1 MWVIGKTAN
10 VMKVWPHSLARLL
23 LALCLL
29 VAGGI
34 AIWSARAATVSAPVE
49 ANKDFRDIQ
58 LVDQFGKRFTLSE
71 YDDQPVLVNF
81 VFTGCSTYCPVQTGA
96 LLTSSDELSADHPDQ
111 SFKFVS
117 ISLTPLFDRPRDM
130 KSYSERFSVVREDWI
145 FATGDAENIET
156 ILAQLKLKVEYGERP
171 NLDVFHET
179 DIFVLQPGKA
189 GSLRFEGIPLDHQG
203 LAGALFPSAV
213 G

>member
-1 MWVIGKTAN
+1 M
-10 VMKVWPHSLARLL
+10 MKARPQSPARLL
-23 LALCLL
+23 FAFCLV
-29 VAGGI
+29 VASGI
-34 AIWSARAATVSAPVE
+34 AIWSARAATVPTPGDASA
-49 ANKDFRDIQ
+49 DFRDIQ
-58 LVDQFGKRFTLSE
+58 LVDQFGKRFTLSD
-71 YDDQPVLVNF
+71 YDDQPILVNF

-96 LLTSSDELSADHPDQ
+96 LLTSYDELSADHPDQ

-130 KSYSERFSVVREDWI
+130 KAYSERFSVVRDDWI
-145 FATGDAENIET
+145 FATGDAENIKT

-189 GSLRFEGIPLDHQG
+189 DSLRFEGIPLDHQG

>member
-1 MWVIGKTAN
+1 
-10 VMKVWPHSLARLL
+10 MKFWPQSPARLL
-23 LALCLL
+23 FALCLV
-29 VAGGI
+29 VASGI
-34 AIWSARAATVSAPVE
+34 AIWSARAATVPTPVDASA
-49 ANKDFRDIQ
+49 DFRDIQ
-58 LVDQFGKRFTLSE
+58 LVDQFGKRFTLSDYE
-71 YDDQPVLVNF
+71 DQPVLVNF

-96 LLTSSDELSADHPDQ
+96 LLSLYDEISTDHPDQ
-111 SFKFVS
+111 SYKFVS

-130 KSYSERFSVVREDWI
+130 KAYSERFSVVRDDWI
-145 FATGDAENIET
+145 FASGNAANIEA

-179 DIFVLQPGKA
+179 DIFILQPGKE

-203 LAGALFPSAV
+203 VAGALFPSAV